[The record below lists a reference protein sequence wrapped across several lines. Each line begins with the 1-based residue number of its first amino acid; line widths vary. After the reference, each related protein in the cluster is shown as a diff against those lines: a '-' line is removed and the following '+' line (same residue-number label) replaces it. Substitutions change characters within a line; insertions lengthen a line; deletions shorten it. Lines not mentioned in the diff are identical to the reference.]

1 VKARERAGRRWDF
14 FRRITDSARFAFS
27 FSFAFL
33 FFSCFCIGI
42 LSSTLPSSDELLQIW
57 AGWCNRAHLH
67 RRPVRGEGKRS
78 SHQFTCPTTRADVDP
93 SLPWTTPSRSCRPCS
108 CMALCVMM
116 VPRYVAHRDGLSL
129 PSSNAA
135 AAGFKGVTTSP
146 TRRRRTRQSPLISP
160 WMKWEDPDR
169 IRLSDRRSPCWWSVM
184 RVCRIR
190 TDTLT
195 AVRTHRHRGP
205 NALMPAIWIQ
215 IRAWMHGE
223 RHVPVVAM
231 ILARCC
237 FDG

>member
-33 FFSCFCIGI
+33 FMF
-42 LSSTLPSSDELLQIW
+42 
-57 AGWCNRAHLH
+57 LH
-67 RRPVRGEGKRS
+67 RNPLLHATQFGRTATNLGRLMQQGPPASPPGEGEEKRS

-93 SLPWTTPSRSCRPCS
+93 SLPWTTPSRSCRSCS

-135 AAGFKGVTTSP
+135 AAAAGFKGVTTSP

-160 WMKWEDPDR
+160 
-169 IRLSDRRSPCWWSVM
+169 
-184 RVCRIR
+184 
-190 TDTLT
+190 
-195 AVRTHRHRGP
+195 
-205 NALMPAIWIQ
+205 
-215 IRAWMHGE
+215 
-223 RHVPVVAM
+223 
-231 ILARCC
+231 
-237 FDG
+237 